1 MSNIVQVYTMSDVI
15 RYAEK
20 VIIISDPLNGE
31 ARTEDEILQGWCD
44 RAWTL
49 PEILLSSGGKV
60 EVLTVPKSPGSGR
73 LEIIEKKSVSHRILD
88 DKLPFQDLLSHFANN
103 IQLSRLELVE
113 RVLSCLMV
121 RKLDKKY
128 DGDLSY
134 ILMGLLRIRPTINH
148 EDSSFQ
154 AFAR

>member
-1 MSNIVQVYTMSDVI
+1 MPNIIQVYTMSDII

-20 VIIISDPLNGE
+20 VIIISDPMNDKV
-31 ARTEDEILQGWCD
+31 RTEDDILRGWCD

-60 EVLTVPKSPGSGR
+60 EVLTFSEPHGPER
-73 LEIIEKKSVSHRILD
+73 LKIIEKKSISHRILD

-113 RVLSCLMV
+113 RVLNCLMV

-134 ILMGLLRIRPTINH
+134 ILMGLLRIRPPINH